1 VLRRL
6 ARAVLHL
13 KIAAPALEKV
23 SPLTIE
29 LAQRLQRI
37 QPSATVSIT
46 ARAQRLREQ
55 GRDVI
60 VLSVGEPDFP
70 TPEHIKAA
78 AVAALERNDTK
89 YTPVDGSRA
98 LKQAIVAK
106 LERENALS
114 YTPEQVLVSTGA
126 KQSCYNACLAL
137 LDPGD
142 EAIVV
147 APYWVSYPDMV
158 RLAEGVPVIV
168 PTSAERGFKLCAEQL
183 AGALTAKTRLV
194 ILNSPCNPTGAVY
207 SAAEL
212 RALGDVLRAYPRVVV
227 LSDEIYEHIQWTGTA
242 FASFAAVCPELHDRT
257 LTINGMS
264 KGYAMSGWR
273 IGYAAGPL
281 HVIKAMTSLQGQS
294 TTNACTISQAAAREA
309 LVADQGPVRTMCAE
323 FKRRHDAFFAGLS
336 RLPGFD
342 CVPAAGT
349 FYLFP
354 NVEAAMRKKSIGS
367 DVELCER
374 LIDEAGVALV
384 PGTAF
389 GAPGHI
395 RFSFAASMSTL
406 NAALARLTDFSG
418 Q

>member
-1 VLRRL
+1 M
-6 ARAVLHL
+6 
-13 KIAAPALEKV
+13 
-23 SPLTIE
+23 TIE

-78 AVAALERNDTK
+78 AVEALARNDTK
-89 YTPVDGSRA
+89 YTAVDGSHL

-106 LERENALS
+106 LERENALR
-114 YTPEQVLVSTGA
+114 YTPEQVLVSNGA

-158 RLAEGVPVIV
+158 RLAEASAVIV
-168 PTSAERGFKLCAEQL
+168 PTTAERGFKLSAEQL
-183 AGALTAKTRLV
+183 SSALSPRTRLL

-212 RALGDVLRAYPRVVV
+212 RALGEVLLDHPRVVV
-227 LSDEIYEHIQWTGTA
+227 LSDEIYEHIRWTDQP
-242 FASFAAVCPELHDRT
+242 FSSFAAACPALHDRT
-257 LTINGMS
+257 LTVNGMS

-273 IGYAAGPL
+273 IGYAAGPPKL
-281 HVIKAMTSLQGQS
+281 IKAMTSLQSQS
-294 TTNACTISQAAAREA
+294 TTNACTVSQAAARAA
-309 LVADQGPVRTMCAE
+309 LVGDQGRVVAMCAE
-323 FKRRHDAFFAGLS
+323 FKRRHDAFFAGLQ
-336 RLPGFD
+336 RLRGFD
-342 CVPAAGT
+342 CIPAEGT

-354 NVEAAMRKKSIGS
+354 NVEAAMRAKGAAS

-374 LIDEAGVALV
+374 LIDEAGLALV

-395 RFSFAASMSTL
+395 RLSFAASMTTL
-406 NAALARLTDFSG
+406 DAALARLTDFFAH
-418 Q
+418 